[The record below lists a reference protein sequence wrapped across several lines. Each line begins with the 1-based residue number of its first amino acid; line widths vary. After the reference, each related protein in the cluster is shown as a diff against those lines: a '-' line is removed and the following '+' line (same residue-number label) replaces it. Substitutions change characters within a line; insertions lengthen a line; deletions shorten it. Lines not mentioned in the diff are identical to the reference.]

1 MIVLKDTHGLTI
13 CQAPAEGFDLGPF
26 LDAAADA
33 SGKRH
38 PKLHDGTP
46 VPDGYRSLGGADF
59 RDLTHQLRRSG
70 VANAITPDGRLDMRG
85 WDLSKWNF
93 SRASL
98 INVDLSGA
106 RLVRAVLHAA
116 DLRGSRLPG
125 ADLSGAWMQD
135 ADFRGADMRNVTMLA
150 ANLEDGEAD
159 LPEALR
165 DPGRRAGVRKSFP
178 IGIKAKFD
186 DAVMDCAR
194 ISEANLTG
202 AEFLRTKLR
211 RSAVMDSEFACA
223 TFLETDASGSDLAR
237 NSLICNSAGHI
248 KTDAAVLRANDY
260 FRLSIPEMLGA
271 AVSASRR
278 RDLAAGL
285 TEEMRDDLRISLTLG
300 ALARGLAMAATA
312 HGVPPGLLA
321 AMPGAAFLHVE
332 ELGCQAVEAAYGGVV
347 RLGFGGSRLLED
359 TREWL
364 IGKTGVLATGRHA
377 EALGSA
383 ASAGGSGVAALK
395 MDGAV
400 FVVATGEDVNR
411 LLRKAGLLDGQARWS
426 METARLERSAGGGYP
441 DETAPAVVDMHR
453 DGRMASHWRDA
464 GGRKLRSVHYDRT
477 GTPTKVCDHVTGSAY
492 PAVDDPD
499 PFFRARRA
507 VLEDFK
513 DGLVRSLAPCNART
527 HLAVV
532 RRDGAVVIKCQ
543 AISDVDSTDGQPSVV
558 KVM

>member
-1 MIVLKDTHGLTI
+1 MIVLKDTHGLVI
-13 CQAPAEGFDLGPF
+13 HQASAQGFDLRRF
-26 LDAAADA
+26 LDAAAYA
-33 SGKRH
+33 SGERH
-38 PKLHDGTP
+38 PELHDSTP
-46 VPDGYRSLGGADF
+46 LPDGYRSLGGADF
-59 RDLTHQLRRSG
+59 RDLTHQLRQSG

-85 WDLSKWNF
+85 WDLSKWDL
-93 SRASL
+93 SRAAL

-106 RLVRAVLHAA
+106 WLVRAVLHAS

-135 ADFRGADMRNVTMLA
+135 GDFRGADMRNVTMLA
-150 ANLEDGEAD
+150 ADLGDGEAD

-165 DPGRRAGVRKSFP
+165 DPGHRAARSSFP
-178 IGIKAKFD
+178 VAMRAKFGG
-186 DAVMDCAR
+186 AVSDGAR
-194 ISEANLTG
+194 ISEANL
-202 AEFLRTKLR
+202 ASADFRRTKLR
-211 RSAVMDSEFACA
+211 NSVVRDSDLTYA
-223 TFLETDASGSDLAR
+223 TVLDTDASGAEFSR
-237 NSLICNSAGHI
+237 NTLVSTSTCRI
-248 KTDAAVLRANDY
+248 KTDGAVMRYNEY
-260 FRLSIPEMLGA
+260 FRVSLPELLGA
-271 AVSASRR
+271 AVSASKRR
-278 RDLAAGL
+278 SLASGL
-285 TEEMRDDLRISLTLG
+285 TPEMKIDFGMSFILG

-312 HGVPPGLLA
+312 HGLPPGLLA
-321 AMPGAAFLHVE
+321 AMPAAGFLHVE
-332 ELGCQAVEAAYGGVV
+332 EFSSQAVEAAYGEAARV
-347 RLGFGGSRLLED
+347 GFGGCRLLEKA
-359 TREWL
+359 REWL

-464 GGRKLRSVHYDRT
+464 GGRKLRSVHCDRT

-507 VLEDFK
+507 ILEDFK